1 MIKCQYDKEKI
12 MLTNYLLAHGVYAF
26 ASGWAQFAAAFGVS
40 FLIMLFF
47 GRGFIRYMRA
57 WQKKGQPISENVPQ
71 AHLAKVGTPTMGG
84 ILIVLSVLLGSVLF
98 MPIENCVGWI
108 ALLALVM
115 FGMLGFAD
123 DYKKVTSQSN
133 KAANGLSPSFRL
145 GAEAVFVAILVYF
158 INKTMPPYVP
168 ELSITVGS
176 SILLPLNSWNIGSI
190 FGWPITLGFLYYIFG
205 YFVICGSANATNI
218 TDGLDGMLSK
228 LYLPVLVVLVV
239 ALYGATRIG
248 FMDSVLF
255 LPDANGLYAP
265 LGAMAGAVLG
275 FLWYNSKPASI
286 FMGDVGSLA
295 LGGFMGTV
303 AMLLKSEIIMGI
315 AAGMMVLIL
324 LSSFLQT
331 IYFKFTRKMT
341 GTGKRIFLRAPLHHH
356 FEELGW
362 CETKIVDRFFVLAI
376 LFSGIALVLL
386 KFA

>member
-1 MIKCQYDKEKI
+1 
-12 MLTNYLLAHGVYAF
+12 MLHDYLLANGAYFF
-26 ASGWAQFAAAFGVS
+26 ASGWAQFAAAFGLS
-40 FLIMLFF
+40 FLVVLLC
-47 GRGFIRYMRA
+47 GRGFVRWMHA
-57 WQKKGQPISENVPQ
+57 LQKKGQPISENVPESHRVK
-71 AHLAKVGTPTMGG
+71 AGTPTMGG
-84 ILIVLSVLLGSVLF
+84 ILIVFAILLASVLF
-98 MPIENCVGWI
+98 MPMSNQAGWI
-108 ALLALVM
+108 ALSALVM
-115 FGMLGFAD
+115 FAVLGFID
-123 DYKKVTSQSN
+123 DYKKVTSQSK
-133 KAANGLSPSFRL
+133 KAANGLSPRTRL
-145 GAEAVFVAILVYF
+145 LAEAVFVAILVYM

-168 ELSITVGS
+168 DLSIVVGS
-176 SILLPLNSWNIGSI
+176 TILWPLNAWVVDLPGSI
-190 FGWPITLGFLYYIFG
+190 SITLGFLYYIFG

-228 LYLPVLVVLVV
+228 LYLPVLIVLVV

-255 LPDANGLYAP
+255 LPDASALYAP
-265 LGAMAGAVLG
+265 LGATAGAVLG

-324 LSSFLQT
+324 LSSFMQT
-331 IYFKFTRKMT
+331 MYFKITRKMT

-362 CETKIVDRFFVLAI
+362 PETKIVERFFIMSI
-376 LFSGIALVLL
+376 LFSGLALILL

>member
-1 MIKCQYDKEKI
+1 
-12 MLTNYLLAHGVYAF
+12 MLADYFISHGFYAF
-26 ASGWAQFAAAFGVS
+26 ASGWAQFAAAFGVA
-40 FLIMLFF
+40 FLIMLAF
-47 GRGFIRYMRA
+47 GRVFVRWMHA
-57 WQKKGQPISENVPQ
+57 WQKKGQPISENVPES
-71 AHLAKVGTPTMGG
+71 HRAKAGTPTMGG
-84 ILIVLSVLLGSVLF
+84 ILVLFAVILASVLF
-98 MPIENCVGWI
+98 MPLSNSAGWI
-108 ALLALVM
+108 ALLSLIM
-115 FGMLGFAD
+115 FGALGFVD
-123 DYKKVTSQSN
+123 DYKKVTSQSK

-145 GAEAVFVAILVYF
+145 GMEALFVVILVYL

-168 ELSITVGS
+168 DLSIIIGS
-176 SILLPLNSWNIGSI
+176 SVFLPLNSWVLGDA
-190 FGWPITLGFLYYIFG
+190 FGMPITLGFLYYIFG

-228 LYLPVLVVLVV
+228 LYLPVLIVLVV

-248 FMDSVLF
+248 FMDSVVF
-255 LPDANGLYAP
+255 LPETSSLYAP

-275 FLWYNSKPASI
+275 FLWYNAKPASI

-331 IYFKFTRKMT
+331 MYFKITRKMS
-341 GTGKRIFLRAPLHHH
+341 GAGKRIFLRAPLHHH

-362 CETKIVDRFFVLAI
+362 AETKIVDRFFIMSI
-376 LFSGIALVLL
+376 LFSGIALILL

>member
-1 MIKCQYDKEKI
+1 
-12 MLTNYLLAHGVYAF
+12 MLADYFISHGFYSF
-26 ASGWAQFAAAFGVS
+26 ASGWAQFAAAFGFA
-40 FLIMLFF
+40 FLIVLFF
-47 GRGFIRYMRA
+47 GRGFVRWMHKL
-57 WQKKGQPISENVPQ
+57 QKKGQPISENVPES
-71 AHLAKVGTPTMGG
+71 HRAKAGTPTMGG
-84 ILIVLSVLLGSVLF
+84 ILILFAVIVSSVLF
-98 MPIENCVGWI
+98 MPLANQAGWI
-108 ALLALVM
+108 ALLSLVM
-115 FGMLGFAD
+115 FGVLGFID
-123 DYKKVTSQSN
+123 DYKKVTSQSK
-133 KAANGLSPSFRL
+133 KASNGLSPACRL
-145 GAEAVFVAILVYF
+145 ATEAVFVAILVYL

-168 ELSITVGS
+168 DLSIIIGS
-176 SILLPLNSWNIGSI
+176 SVFWPLNSWGIGSV
-190 FGWPITLGFLYYIFG
+190 FGMPITLGFLYYLFG

-228 LYLPVLVVLVV
+228 LYLPVLIVLVV

-248 FMDSVLF
+248 FMDSVVF
-255 LPDANGLYAP
+255 LPETSSLYAP

-275 FLWYNSKPASI
+275 FLWYNAKPASI

-331 IYFKFTRKMT
+331 MCFKITRKIT

-362 CETKIVDRFFVLAI
+362 IETKIVDRFFIISI
-376 LFSGIALVLL
+376 LFSGVALILL